1 MTEGRVTVE
10 GIQWRIKP
18 EQGFVIFPYQFQ
30 YYSELSEPNIVW
42 LILKFEL
49 QNTVVMDSF
58 RNRIIDLD
66 TSTIEQL
73 NDILEHYQGIKPF
86 FDWKTLKKALAV
98 KRGPWNFV
106 F

>member
-1 MTEGRVTVE
+1 ME

>member
-1 MTEGRVTVE
+1 ME

-18 EQGFVIFPYQFQ
+18 EQGFVIFPYQFH

-42 LILKFEL
+42 LILTFEL
-49 QNTVVMDSF
+49 QNPVVMDSF

-73 NDILEHYQGIKPF
+73 NDILEHYHGIKPF